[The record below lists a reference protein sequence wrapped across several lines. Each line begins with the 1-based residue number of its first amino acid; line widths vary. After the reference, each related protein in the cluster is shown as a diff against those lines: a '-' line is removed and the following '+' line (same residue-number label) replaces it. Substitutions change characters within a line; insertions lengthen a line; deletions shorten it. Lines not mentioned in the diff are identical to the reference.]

1 MVILS
6 KLEQEYLLRTI
17 ESGMELADLRQLFLW
32 AQGPLQALL
41 PHEALLC
48 MQVDGAG
55 QVRRSECLHR
65 SLLDAAALRLLNGE
79 VGPRLAQ
86 AWRAARLQP
95 AVLDTEEGGA
105 EEGGAALAACRPW
118 LRRSGFENALV
129 HGSAPFEGAAT
140 VFVLLGLPFSPGGRH
155 AYFLR
160 LLLPYLH
167 LALLRVPAGKPA
179 SVQPGRA
186 APSRALSAREVAILD
201 GVRAGRTNEEVGQAL
216 GISALTVKNHLQR
229 VYRVL
234 GVGNRAHAVAR
245 CLELRLL

>member
-17 ESGMELADLRQLFLW
+17 ESGMELAELRQLFLW

-48 MQVDGAG
+48 MQVDSAG
-55 QVRRSECLHR
+55 QVQRSECLHR
-65 SLLDAAALRLLNGE
+65 AVLDASALALLNGE
-79 VGPRLAQ
+79 LGPRLAQ
-86 AWRAARLQP
+86 AWRAGRPQP
-95 AVLDTEEGGA
+95 AVLEVEEGG
-105 EEGGAALAACRPW
+105 GPLAACRDL
-118 LRRSGFENALV
+118 LRRSAFENALV
-129 HGSAPFEGAAT
+129 HGSAPVDGTAT
-140 VFVLLGLPFSPGGRH
+140 VFVLLGLPFRPGNRH
-155 AYFLR
+155 GYFLQ

-167 LALLRVPAGKPA
+167 MALLRMPFAA
-179 SVQPGRA
+179 ADTRPGRA
-186 APSRALSAREVAILD
+186 APERTLSAREVAILEW
-201 GVRAGRTNEEVGQAL
+201 VREGRTNEEVALAL

-234 GVGNRAHAVAR
+234 GVANRAHAVAR

>member
-17 ESGMELADLRQLFLW
+17 ESGMDLADLRQLFLW
-32 AQGPLQALL
+32 AQGPLQSLL

-55 QVRRSECLHR
+55 QVQRSECLHR
-65 SLLDAAALRLLNGE
+65 RLLDAAALGLLHGE
-79 VGPRLAQ
+79 LGPRLAQ
-86 AWRAARLQP
+86 AWRGGRAQP
-95 AVLDTEEGGA
+95 AVLEA
-105 EEGGAALAACRPW
+105 EEGGGPLAVCRG
-118 LRRSGFENALV
+118 LLLRSGFENALV
-129 HGSAPFEGAAT
+129 VGSAPVEGAAS
-140 VFVLLGLPFSPGGRH
+140 VFVLLGLPFRPGERH
-155 AYFLR
+155 GYFLQ

-167 LALLRVPAGKPA
+167 MALLRLPATA
-179 SVQPGRA
+179 HVRLGRM
-186 APSRALSAREVAILD
+186 APERALSAREVAILEQ
-201 GVRAGRTNEEVGQAL
+201 VREGRTNEEVARSL

-234 GVGNRAHAVAR
+234 GVANRAHAVAR

>member
-17 ESGMELADLRQLFLW
+17 ESGMDLADPGQLFLW

-41 PHEALLC
+41 PHEVLLC

-55 QVRRSECLHR
+55 RIERSECLHR
-65 SLLDAAALRLLNGE
+65 AVLDAAALALLTGQLAPE
-79 VGPRLAQ
+79 LVGG
-86 AWRAARLQP
+86 WRAAPAAP
-95 AVLDTEEGGA
+95 AVLEANEGGD
-105 EEGGAALAACRPW
+105 ALAACRG
-118 LRRSGFENALV
+118 LLEKTGFENVLV
-129 HGSAPFEGAAT
+129 HGSAPLEGRAT
-140 VFVLLGLPFSPGGRH
+140 VFALFGLPGRPARRH
-155 AYFLR
+155 GYFLQ

-167 LALLRVPAGKPA
+167 MALLRMPAGKRN
-179 SVQPGRA
+179 GA
-186 APSRALSAREVAILD
+186 APARALSRKEVAILEY
-201 GVRAGRTNEEVGQAL
+201 VRQGSTNEEVAELL

>member
-17 ESGMELADLRQLFLW
+17 ESGIDLADTGQLFLW

-41 PHEALLC
+41 PHDVLLC
-48 MQVDGAG
+48 MEVDGAG
-55 QVRRSECLHR
+55 RVERSACLHR
-65 SLLDAAALRLLNGE
+65 ALLDGAALGLLAGE
-79 VGPRLAQ
+79 LGPRLVSD
-86 AWRAARLQP
+86 WRAGRPAP
-95 AVLDTEEGGA
+95 AVLEAKEDGGA
-105 EEGGAALAACRPW
+105 LASCRAL
-118 LRRSGFENALV
+118 LEQTGFENVLV
-129 HGSAPFEGAAT
+129 HGSAPLDGRAT
-140 VFVLLGLPFSPGGRH
+140 VFALFGLPGRPAARH
-155 AYFLR
+155 GYFLQ

-167 LALLRVPAGKPA
+167 MALLRMPPGKRSAALPA
-179 SVQPGRA
+179 
-186 APSRALSAREVAILD
+186 RALSRKELAILEK
-201 GVRAGRTNEEVGQAL
+201 VRQGGTNEEVAELL

>member
-1 MVILS
+1 VVILS

-17 ESGMELADLRQLFLW
+17 ESGMELAELRQLFLW

-55 QVRRSECLHR
+55 QVQRSECLHR
-65 SLLDAAALRLLNGE
+65 TVLDTAALGLLNGE
-79 VGPRLAQ
+79 LGPRLAQ
-86 AWRAARLQP
+86 AWRAGRPQP
-95 AVLDTEEGGA
+95 AVLEVEEGG
-105 EEGGAALAACRPW
+105 GPLAACRG
-118 LRRSGFENALV
+118 LLGRSAFENALV
-129 HGSAPFEGAAT
+129 HGSAPVDGTAT
-140 VFVLLGLPFSPGGRH
+140 VFVLLGLPFRPGKRH
-155 AYFLR
+155 GYFLQ

-167 LALLRVPAGKPA
+167 MALLRVPFAA
-179 SVQPGRA
+179 AADARPGRT
-186 APSRALSAREVAILD
+186 APERALSAREVAILER
-201 GVRAGRTNEEVGQAL
+201 VREGRTNEEVAQSL

-234 GVGNRAHAVAR
+234 GVANRAHAVAR

>member
-17 ESGMELADLRQLFLW
+17 ESGMELAELRQLFLW

-55 QVRRSECLHR
+55 LVQRSECLHR
-65 SLLDAAALRLLNGE
+65 AVLDASALGLLNGE
-79 VGPRLAQ
+79 LGPRLAQ
-86 AWRAARLQP
+86 AWRAGRPQP
-95 AVLDTEEGGA
+95 AVLEVEEGG
-105 EEGGAALAACRPW
+105 GPLAACREV
-118 LRRSGFENALV
+118 LRRSAFENALV
-129 HGSAPFEGAAT
+129 HGSAPLDGTAT
-140 VFVLLGLPFSPGGRH
+140 VFVLLGLPFRPGNRH
-155 AYFLR
+155 GYFLQ

-167 LALLRVPAGKPA
+167 MALLRVPAA
-179 SVQPGRA
+179 ADHRPGRA
-186 APSRALSAREVAILD
+186 APERALSAREVAILER
-201 GVRAGRTNEEVGQAL
+201 VREGRTNEEVALAL

-234 GVGNRAHAVAR
+234 GVANRAQAVAR